1 MNEIDEF
8 DSDAEEKETL
18 RKAVIY
24 VFKHN
29 LTFLI
34 ISFVVM
40 GWAVLGFYSGLYFLF
55 FAMIVNFLA
64 TQVQDRIDYCN
75 EFIVND
81 EDE

>member
-18 RKAVIY
+18 RKSVIY

-34 ISFVVM
+34 ILFVVM
-40 GWAVLGFYSGLYFLF
+40 GWTVLGFYSGLYFLF